1 MFKVFP
7 VGTLGETDAL
17 YLVFLI
23 MVLGRGNLPV
33 MIQRDV
39 IKPLD
44 SSSL

>member
-7 VGTLGETDAL
+7 LGTLGETDAL

-23 MVLGRGNLPV
+23 EVLRRGNLSV

-39 IKPLD
+39 IEPLD